1 MIVFSKLDFKACNQE
16 QHAVIRS
23 KIADRLYMIHIK
35 RVLIVFVQWHSTR
48 YLSAPSGFYK
58 LEPESKFDNGKK
70 LAKESRKSPD
80 IGSEFL
86 IGQKKIA
93 AAARITNNHLSM
105 NTRRAFF
112 LRLDSMDMFLILNLA
127 QANLPSVV

>member
-35 RVLIVFVQWHSTR
+35 RILIVFVQWHSTR

-86 IGQKKIA
+86 IGQKKDCSGSQDNEQPSQHEHA
-93 AAARITNNHLSM
+93 AG
-105 NTRRAFF
+105 F
-112 LRLDSMDMFLILNLA
+112 LFYGWI
-127 QANLPSVV
+127 PWICF

>member
-1 MIVFSKLDFKACNQE
+1 M
-16 QHAVIRS
+16 
-23 KIADRLYMIHIK
+23 
-35 RVLIVFVQWHSTR
+35 FVQWHSTR

-86 IGQKKIA
+86 IGQKKDCSGSQDDDQ
-93 AAARITNNHLSM
+93 LSQHEH
-105 NTRRAFF
+105 AVGF
-112 LRLDSMDMFLILNLA
+112 LFYGWI
-127 QANLPSVV
+127 PWICF